1 MLKGKNVWNEWY
13 QKGMGEM
20 RIGER
25 TVYSFPD
32 MKKSFYDM
40 LRASAEKYPHKTG
53 LCDNWNRSYT
63 YREVLSMTDS
73 LAFYLRETMQ
83 VKKGGHVG
91 LLLNN
96 GIEFAAS
103 FYAIPP
109 QHRYPGTPAEM
120 RRSSAPSALR
130 RWNR

>member
-63 YREVLSMTDS
+63 YREFLSMTDS

-83 VKKGGHVG
+83 VKKGGHGGGSV
-91 LLLNN
+91 
-96 GIEFAAS
+96 AAQYICLFS
-103 FYAIPP
+103 S
-109 QHRYPGTPAEM
+109 PGVRKKSGRDRKPVVE
-120 RRSSAPSALR
+120 
-130 RWNR
+130 